1 MFCSNCGSRLPDGG
15 KFCPNCGAS
24 AENPA
29 PSAPVPAQQ
38 NIHVVIQPPPAPPRS
53 RVAYVLLAF
62 FFGWAGIHNFYAKRT
77 GEGLV
82 QLGVT
87 LLSCGLMLWAV
98 ELWVLIEMFTV
109 SRDGRN
115 VPMRGRGILTA
126 AILLAAGALLFFG
139 AVGGAVG
146 YPFYLRC
153 RQEAALTG
161 CREHLSRIGA
171 ALLLYADENGGAFPA
186 ADGIPGFEA
195 LPLAEAEVW
204 VCPSGSEQVDFRR
217 LSRRN
222 CSYVYLGGADRE
234 QAECPVAFELPGNH
248 ARNRVNIL
256 YADGRVET
264 HVFPGSVCS
273 DVEVIGALADLEPD
287 PELKAFLLR
296 KR

>member
-1 MFCSNCGSRLPDGG
+1 MTENRESTCAKCGRKITAADINCPL
-15 KFCPNCGAS
+15 CGALT
-24 AENPA
+24 A
-29 PSAPVPAQQ
+29 PGRLEPK
-38 NIHVVIQPPPAPPRS
+38 S

-62 FFGWAGIHNFYAKRT
+62 FFGWAGINNFYAKRT

-109 SRDGRN
+109 SQDGRN

-126 AILLAAGALLFFG
+126 AILLAAGALLFF
-139 AVGGAVG
+139 GAVG

-217 LSRRN
+217 LSRRT
-222 CSYVYLGGADRE
+222 CSYVYLGGANRE
-234 QAECPVAFELPGNH
+234 QVECPVAFELPGNH

-264 HVFPGSVCS
+264 HVFPGSVRS

>member
-1 MFCSNCGSRLPDGG
+1 MTENRESTCAKCGRKITAADINCPL
-15 KFCPNCGAS
+15 CGALT
-24 AENPA
+24 A
-29 PSAPVPAQQ
+29 PGRLEPK
-38 NIHVVIQPPPAPPRS
+38 S
-53 RVAYVLLAF
+53 RGAYVLLAF

-126 AILLAAGALLFFG
+126 AILLAAGALLFF
-139 AVGGAVG
+139 GAVG

-264 HVFPGSVCS
+264 HVFPGSVRS

>member
-1 MFCSNCGSRLPDGG
+1 MTENRESTCAKCGRKITAADINCPL
-15 KFCPNCGAS
+15 CGALT
-24 AENPA
+24 A
-29 PSAPVPAQQ
+29 PGRLEPK
-38 NIHVVIQPPPAPPRS
+38 S

-139 AVGGAVG
+139 AVG

-222 CSYVYLGGADRE
+222 CSYVYLGGANRE

-264 HVFPGSVCS
+264 HVFPGSVRS
-273 DVEVIGALADLEPD
+273 AVEVIGVLADLEPD

>member
-1 MFCSNCGSRLPDGG
+1 M
-15 KFCPNCGAS
+15 
-24 AENPA
+24 
-29 PSAPVPAQQ
+29 
-38 NIHVVIQPPPAPPRS
+38 IQPPPAPPRS

-139 AVGGAVG
+139 AVG

-222 CSYVYLGGADRE
+222 CSYVYLGGANRE
-234 QAECPVAFELPGNH
+234 QVECPVAFELPGNH

>member
-1 MFCSNCGSRLPDGG
+1 MTENRESTCAKCGRKITAADINCPL
-15 KFCPNCGAS
+15 CGALT
-24 AENPA
+24 A
-29 PSAPVPAQQ
+29 PGRLEPK
-38 NIHVVIQPPPAPPRS
+38 S

-139 AVGGAVG
+139 AVG

-222 CSYVYLGGADRE
+222 CSYVYLGGANRE

-264 HVFPGSVCS
+264 HVFPGSVRS

>member
-1 MFCSNCGSRLPDGG
+1 MAENGESTCAKCGRKITAADINCPL
-15 KFCPNCGAS
+15 CGALT
-24 AENPA
+24 A
-29 PSAPVPAQQ
+29 PGRLEPK
-38 NIHVVIQPPPAPPRS
+38 S

-77 GEGLV
+77 GEGL
-82 QLGVT
+82 
-87 LLSCGLMLWAV
+87 WAV

-115 VPMRGRGILTA
+115 VPMRGRGVLTA

-264 HVFPGSVCS
+264 HVFPGSVRS
-273 DVEVIGALADLEPD
+273 AVEVIGVLADLEPD

>member
-1 MFCSNCGSRLPDGG
+1 MTENRESTCAKCGRKITAADINCPL
-15 KFCPNCGAS
+15 CGALT
-24 AENPA
+24 A
-29 PSAPVPAQQ
+29 PGRLEPK
-38 NIHVVIQPPPAPPRS
+38 S

-109 SRDGRN
+109 SQDGRN

-126 AILLAAGALLFFG
+126 AILLAAGALLFF
-139 AVGGAVG
+139 GAVG

-222 CSYVYLGGADRE
+222 CSYVYLGGANRE
-234 QAECPVAFELPGNH
+234 QVECPVAFELPGNH

-264 HVFPGSVCS
+264 HVFPGSVRS

>member
-1 MFCSNCGSRLPDGG
+1 MTENRESTCAKCGRKITAADINCPL
-15 KFCPNCGAS
+15 CGALT
-24 AENPA
+24 A
-29 PSAPVPAQQ
+29 PGRLEPK
-38 NIHVVIQPPPAPPRS
+38 S

-109 SRDGRN
+109 SQDGRN

-126 AILLAAGALLFFG
+126 AILLAAGALLFF
-139 AVGGAVG
+139 GAVG

-195 LPLAEAEVW
+195 LPLADAEVW

-222 CSYVYLGGADRE
+222 CSYVYLGGANRE
-234 QAECPVAFELPGNH
+234 QVECPVAFELPGNH

-264 HVFPGSVCS
+264 HVFPGSVRS

>member
-1 MFCSNCGSRLPDGG
+1 MTENRESTCAKCGRKITAADINCPL
-15 KFCPNCGAS
+15 CGALT
-24 AENPA
+24 A
-29 PSAPVPAQQ
+29 PGRLEPK
-38 NIHVVIQPPPAPPRS
+38 S

-109 SRDGRN
+109 SQDGRN

-126 AILLAAGALLFFG
+126 AILLAAGALLFF
-139 AVGGAVG
+139 GAVG

-222 CSYVYLGGADRE
+222 CSYVYLGGANRE

-264 HVFPGSVCS
+264 HVFPGSVRS

>member
-1 MFCSNCGSRLPDGG
+1 MAENGESTCAKCGRKITAADINCPL
-15 KFCPNCGAS
+15 CGALT
-24 AENPA
+24 A
-29 PSAPVPAQQ
+29 PGRLEPK
-38 NIHVVIQPPPAPPRS
+38 S

-77 GEGLV
+77 GEGLI

-139 AVGGAVG
+139 AVGC
-146 YPFYLRC
+146 PFYLRC

-222 CSYVYLGGADRE
+222 CSYVYLGGANRE

-264 HVFPGSVCS
+264 HVFPGSVRS
-273 DVEVIGALADLEPD
+273 AVEVIGVLADLEPD

>member
-29 PSAPVPAQQ
+29 PFAPVPAQQ

-139 AVGGAVG
+139 AVG

-171 ALLLYADENGGAFPA
+171 ALLLYADRKRRRISGCGRNSGIRGAAAGGSGGMGVSVRLGASRLQAAFPA
-186 ADGIPGFEA
+186 Q
-195 LPLAEAEVW
+195 LQL
-204 VCPSGSEQVDFRR
+204 C
-217 LSRRN
+217 LSRR
-222 CSYVYLGGADRE
+222 SEPGTGRVSGRFRTARQPRTEPRE
-234 QAECPVAFELPGNH
+234 YPV
-248 ARNRVNIL
+248 RRR
-256 YADGRVET
+256 RVET

>member
-1 MFCSNCGSRLPDGG
+1 MTENRESTCAKCGRKITAADINCPL
-15 KFCPNCGAS
+15 CGALT
-24 AENPA
+24 A
-29 PSAPVPAQQ
+29 PGRLEPK
-38 NIHVVIQPPPAPPRS
+38 S
-53 RVAYVLLAF
+53 RVAYVLLAC
-62 FFGWAGIHNFYAKRT
+62 FFGWAGIHNFYSKRT

-126 AILLAAGALLFFG
+126 AILLAAGALLFF
-139 AVGGAVG
+139 GAVG

-222 CSYVYLGGADRE
+222 CSYVYLGGANRE
-234 QAECPVAFELPGNH
+234 QVECPVAFELPGNH

>member
-1 MFCSNCGSRLPDGG
+1 MTENRESTCAKCGRKITAADINCPL
-15 KFCPNCGAS
+15 CGALT
-24 AENPA
+24 A
-29 PSAPVPAQQ
+29 PGRLEPK
-38 NIHVVIQPPPAPPRS
+38 S

-98 ELWVLIEMFTV
+98 ELWGLIEMFTV
-109 SRDGRN
+109 SQDGRN

-126 AILLAAGALLFFG
+126 AILLAAGALLFF
-139 AVGGAVG
+139 GAVG

-222 CSYVYLGGADRE
+222 CSYVYLGGANRE

-264 HVFPGSVCS
+264 HVFPGSVRS
-273 DVEVIGALADLEPD
+273 AVEVIGVLADLEPD

>member
-1 MFCSNCGSRLPDGG
+1 MTENRESTCAKCGRKITAADINCPL
-15 KFCPNCGAS
+15 CGALT
-24 AENPA
+24 A
-29 PSAPVPAQQ
+29 PGRLEPK
-38 NIHVVIQPPPAPPRS
+38 S

-109 SRDGRN
+109 SRDGRS

-126 AILLAAGALLFFG
+126 AILLAAGALLFF
-139 AVGGAVG
+139 GAVG

-222 CSYVYLGGADRE
+222 CSYVYLGGANRE

-264 HVFPGSVCS
+264 HVFPGSVRS

>member
-1 MFCSNCGSRLPDGG
+1 MAENGESTCAKCGRKITAADINCPL
-15 KFCPNCGAS
+15 CGALT
-24 AENPA
+24 A
-29 PSAPVPAQQ
+29 PGRLEPK
-38 NIHVVIQPPPAPPRS
+38 S

-126 AILLAAGALLFFG
+126 AILLAAGALLFF
-139 AVGGAVG
+139 GAVG

-264 HVFPGSVCS
+264 HVFPGSVRS
-273 DVEVIGALADLEPD
+273 AVEVIGVLADLEPD

>member
-1 MFCSNCGSRLPDGG
+1 MTENRESTCAKCGRKITAADINCPL
-15 KFCPNCGAS
+15 CGALT
-24 AENPA
+24 A
-29 PSAPVPAQQ
+29 PGRLEPK
-38 NIHVVIQPPPAPPRS
+38 S

-98 ELWVLIEMFTV
+98 ELWGLIEMFTV
-109 SRDGRN
+109 SQDGRN

-126 AILLAAGALLFFG
+126 AILLAAGALLFF
-139 AVGGAVG
+139 GAVG

-222 CSYVYLGGADRE
+222 CSYVYLGGANRE

-264 HVFPGSVCS
+264 HVFPGSVRS

>member
-1 MFCSNCGSRLPDGG
+1 M
-15 KFCPNCGAS
+15 
-24 AENPA
+24 
-29 PSAPVPAQQ
+29 
-38 NIHVVIQPPPAPPRS
+38 
-53 RVAYVLLAF
+53 LLAF

-126 AILLAAGALLFFG
+126 AILLAAGALLFF
-139 AVGGAVG
+139 GAVG

-222 CSYVYLGGADRE
+222 CSYVYLGGANRE
-234 QAECPVAFELPGNH
+234 QVECPVAFELPGNH

-264 HVFPGSVCS
+264 HVFPGSVRS

>member
-1 MFCSNCGSRLPDGG
+1 MTENRESTCAKCGRKITAADINCPL
-15 KFCPNCGAS
+15 CGALT
-24 AENPA
+24 A
-29 PSAPVPAQQ
+29 PGRLEPK
-38 NIHVVIQPPPAPPRS
+38 S

-126 AILLAAGALLFFG
+126 AILLAAGALLFF
-139 AVGGAVG
+139 GAVG

-264 HVFPGSVCS
+264 HVFPGSVRS

>member
-1 MFCSNCGSRLPDGG
+1 MTENRESTCAKCGRKITAADINCPL
-15 KFCPNCGAS
+15 CGALT
-24 AENPA
+24 A
-29 PSAPVPAQQ
+29 PGRLEPK
-38 NIHVVIQPPPAPPRS
+38 S

-126 AILLAAGALLFFG
+126 AILLAAGALLFF
-139 AVGGAVG
+139 GAVG

-264 HVFPGSVCS
+264 HVFPGSVRS
-273 DVEVIGALADLEPD
+273 AVEVIGVLADLEPD

>member
-1 MFCSNCGSRLPDGG
+1 MTENRESTCAKCGRKITAADINCPL
-15 KFCPNCGAS
+15 CGALT
-24 AENPA
+24 A
-29 PSAPVPAQQ
+29 PGRLEPK
-38 NIHVVIQPPPAPPRS
+38 S

-139 AVGGAVG
+139 AVG

-222 CSYVYLGGADRE
+222 CSYVYLGGANRE
-234 QAECPVAFELPGNH
+234 QVECPVAFELPGNH

-264 HVFPGSVCS
+264 HVFPGSVRS

>member
-1 MFCSNCGSRLPDGG
+1 MTENRESTCAKCGRKITAADINCPL
-15 KFCPNCGAS
+15 CGALT
-24 AENPA
+24 A
-29 PSAPVPAQQ
+29 PGRLEPK
-38 NIHVVIQPPPAPPRS
+38 S

-139 AVGGAVG
+139 AVG

-195 LPLAEAEVW
+195 LPLAERFYRLGFRLEATAGTAAFLHAHGIPAVLRGKLSE
-204 VCPSGSEQVDFRR
+204 GSE
-217 LSRRN
+217 
-222 CSYVYLGGADRE
+222 E
-234 QAECPVAFELPGNH
+234 
-248 ARNRVNIL
+248 IL
-256 YADGRVET
+256 DSIRFGRVSYIINTRAILSGVHYEDGVAIRRCAIQNGVT
-264 HVFPGSVCS
+264 IFTSLDTARIVL
-273 DVEVIGALADLEPD
+273 DVLEESIPEVSSIGG
-287 PELKAFLLR
+287 
-296 KR
+296 

>member
-1 MFCSNCGSRLPDGG
+1 MTENRESTCAKCGRKITAADINCPL
-15 KFCPNCGAS
+15 CGALT
-24 AENPA
+24 A
-29 PSAPVPAQQ
+29 PGRLEPK
-38 NIHVVIQPPPAPPRS
+38 S

-109 SRDGRN
+109 SQDGRN

-139 AVGGAVG
+139 AVG

-153 RQEAALTG
+153 RQEAVLTG

-171 ALLLYADENGGAFPA
+171 ALLLYADESGGAFPA

-264 HVFPGSVCS
+264 HVFPGSVRS
-273 DVEVIGALADLEPD
+273 AVEVIGVLADLEPD

>member
-1 MFCSNCGSRLPDGG
+1 MTENRESTCAKCGRKITAADINCPL
-15 KFCPNCGAS
+15 CGALT
-24 AENPA
+24 A
-29 PSAPVPAQQ
+29 PGRLEPK
-38 NIHVVIQPPPAPPRS
+38 S

-115 VPMRGRGILTA
+115 GRMRGRGILTG
-126 AILLAAGALLFFG
+126 AILLAAGALLFF
-139 AVGGAVG
+139 GAVG

-222 CSYVYLGGADRE
+222 CSYVYLGGANRE

-264 HVFPGSVCS
+264 HVFPGSVRS

>member
-1 MFCSNCGSRLPDGG
+1 MTENRESTCAKCGRKITAADINCPL
-15 KFCPNCGAS
+15 CGALT
-24 AENPA
+24 A
-29 PSAPVPAQQ
+29 PGRLEPK
-38 NIHVVIQPPPAPPRS
+38 S

-109 SRDGRN
+109 SRDGRS

-126 AILLAAGALLFFG
+126 AILLAAGALLFF
-139 AVGGAVG
+139 GAVG

-195 LPLAEAEVW
+195 LPLAEVW

-222 CSYVYLGGADRE
+222 CSYVYLGGANRE

-264 HVFPGSVCS
+264 HVFPGSVRS